1 MNVFDRIAKVKAA
14 QLRMQLARHE
24 LSQPASALLLRG
36 RAHPL
41 TTVGVAAGA
50 GVALGTLNVHPLR
63 VPGLGSLLGG
73 GLAEVVAQGTR
84 LLAEFAETTTNGPA
98 DDAAGPFGE
107 AQ

>member
-1 MNVFDRIAKVKAA
+1 MSVFDRLARVKAA
-14 QLRMQLARHE
+14 QLRLQLARHE
-24 LSQPASALLLRG
+24 LASPASALLMRG

-41 TTVGVAAGA
+41 TVVGVAAGA

-84 LLAEFAETTTNGPA
+84 LMAEFAETHKEARAGNDA
-98 DDAAGPFGE
+98 DEAGEPT
-107 AQ
+107 